1 MKMYLNKKILLFL
14 PILFFCCYAGTVSA
28 KPCEAP
34 LRLSMGPDETQ
45 KFGDIFASYFKRF
58 GPGREFV
65 NVSYYSNIFKK
76 KGAKSCHTLDLEL
89 EFSSDGKKILTPK
102 TVDLTF
108 YSLSNSA
115 KYGMTAARVLEI
127 FADDKSVFK
136 GSLERNLQTF
146 SRKTT
151 YEETLSTELDFPAF
165 EKMAQAKAVSISLG
179 AIKIDL
185 TATQLKAIKQMY
197 SLIEK

>member
-1 MKMYLNKKILLFL
+1 MHLNKKILLIL

-34 LRLSMGPDETQ
+34 LMLSMGPDETK
-45 KFGDIFASYFKRF
+45 KFGDVLASYFKRF

-65 NVSYYSNIFKK
+65 NVSYYSNIFKNK
-76 KGAKSCHTLDLEL
+76 SAKSCHTLDLEL
-89 EFSSDGKKILTPK
+89 EFSSNGKKILTPK
-102 TVDLTF
+102 NVDLTF

-115 KYGMTAARVLEI
+115 KYGMAAARVLEI

-136 GSLERNLQTF
+136 ESLERSLQTF

-165 EKMAQAKAVSISLG
+165 EKMAQAKAVSMSLG
-179 AIKIDL
+179 ATKIDL
-185 TATQLKAIKQMY
+185 TAAQLEAIKQMY